1 MDFLWDTNIL
11 IHQIR
16 QSASFKTWN
25 NQYKFFDSQNRT
37 FISIVTIGEIYSL
50 AIQLKWGNQK
60 LAALQ
65 NNLNLLV
72 PLQISK
78 RTIINAYAKIDAYSQ
93 GKLPSSPLPKPLT
106 ARNMG
111 KNDLWIAATA
121 HIINANLVTTDNDFL
136 HLHKSYFNLIKL

>member
-16 QSASFKTWN
+16 QSEEFKLWDN
-25 NQYKFFDSQNRT
+25 KYNFFSTQNRT
-37 FISIVTIGEIYSL
+37 FISIVTVGEISSL
-50 AIQLKWGNQK
+50 AIQRKWGSKKLSNLQEYLNQ
-60 LAALQ
+60 
-65 NNLNLLV
+65 LV

-78 RTIINAYAKIDAYSQ
+78 RTVIDAYAQIDAYSQ
-93 GKLPSSPLPKPLT
+93 GKLTDKPLPKALS

-121 HIINANLVTTDNDFL
+121 HVINANLVSTDNDFQ
-136 HLHKSYFNLIKL
+136 HLNGVFLNLINL